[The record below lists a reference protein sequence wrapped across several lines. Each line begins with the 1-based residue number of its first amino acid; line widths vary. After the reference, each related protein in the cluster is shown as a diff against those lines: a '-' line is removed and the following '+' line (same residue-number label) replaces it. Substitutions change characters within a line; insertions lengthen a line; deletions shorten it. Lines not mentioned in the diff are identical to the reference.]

1 MSGTYTRDRT
11 IGLDIDLTFSV
22 EQGDARQQPL
32 AGRITAEGT
41 DITVALEGEDFIGS
55 VERPTLSSLRA
66 VGTMLAQQGLTVT
79 VTDARGTV
87 ARLGALPTHPVRRIF
102 GGERV
107 LAVGV
112 GRAMSALHGRRRGAG
127 ETALGMPPG
136 TLWPLVPGLTKAPRP
151 APTRTHSTPGSGRP
165 RLYFVVGSE
174 AWDGTPPREYHLGE
188 RATIGSSPD
197 ADLCLEGL
205 PPIAAVIHHDADDEY
220 RLEAEN
226 AGGGSALLDVS
237 GNRRVSGRLLRT
249 GARIELGKWRLAFFR
264 EEYADHGRP
273 FGGRIGGELSHQRPQ
288 PPRPKG

>member
-1 MSGTYTRDRT
+1 MNASNMRDRT
-11 IGLDIDLTFSV
+11 LGLDVDLAFSV
-22 EQGDARQQPL
+22 EQAGSGQGTV

-41 DITVALEGEDFIGS
+41 EILVALEGEDAIGS
-55 VERPTLSSLRA
+55 MERPTIASLRA
-66 VGTMLAQQGLTVT
+66 VGTTLAQQGLTVT
-79 VTDARGTV
+79 VTDERVTI
-87 ARLGALPTHPVRRIF
+87 ARLGALPSNPVRRIL

-107 LAVGV
+107 LAVGL
-112 GRAMSALHGRRRGAG
+112 GRALSALHGRRRGAT
-127 ETALGMPPG
+127 ESPLGMPPA
-136 TLWPLVPGLTKAPRP
+136 TLWPLIPGLTKAPRP

-174 AWDGTPPREYHLGE
+174 SWDGTPPREYNLGE
-188 RATIGSSPD
+188 KTTIGSSPE
-197 ADLCLEGL
+197 ADLRLDGL

-226 AGGGSALLDVS
+226 AGGGSALLDVT

-249 GARIELGKWRLAFFR
+249 GARIELGKWRLAYFR

-273 FGGRIGGELSHQRPQ
+273 HGGRVGGEFAHQKPQ